1 MTRLQAVDPAT
12 ATGTQKEVLDQVA
25 KKFGRIPNIFALMA
39 NSPAA
44 VKAYLSFNDALA
56 AGSLDAKVRELIAI
70 ACAETH
76 SCEYC
81 LSAHMAIGK
90 SAGLTDNE
98 LKKAQ
103 QIQSDD
109 PKADA
114 ALTFVRNLLLRR
126 ADLPDSDID
135 ALRTAGFTD
144 GEIAEIIATVS
155 INIYTNYFNIT
166 AQTEL
171 DFPKVALAFP
181 P

>member
-12 ATGTQKEVLDQVA
+12 ASGAQKEALDQVA
-25 KKFGRIPNIFALMA
+25 KKFGRVPNIFALMG

-44 VKAYLSFNDALA
+44 VKAYLCFNDAMGEGA
-56 AGSLDAKVRELIAI
+56 LDAKIKELIAI

-90 SAGLTDNE
+90 TVGLTDNE

-109 PKADA
+109 QKADA

-135 ALRTAGFTD
+135 ALKSAGFTD
-144 GEIAEIIATVS
+144 GEIVEIIATVS
-155 INIYTNYFNIT
+155 INVLTNYFNLV
-166 AQTEL
+166 ARTEI